1 METEQTILS
10 LLSQGIHPQET
21 RLGHLQC
28 HFALHVQDAQFGK
41 LVEPTHSNDEEF
53 DGVNVQRDDDQMSNS
68 GGADADIDIMNVE
81 GAAARAMSSG
91 AFTYFL
97 LFDDIVCKCLGL
109 RVVVVRLCFVN
120 VMFWCSAKLFEYI
133 WYYIICF
140 LSVKS

>member
-1 METEQTILS
+1 MAVDS
-10 LLSQGIHPQET
+10 DH
-21 RLGHLQC
+21 
-28 HFALHVQDAQFGK
+28 
-41 LVEPTHSNDEEF
+41 EEF
-53 DGVNVQRDDDQMSNS
+53 DVVDVLQRDDEQMSNSNS
-68 GGADADIDIMNVE
+68 GGADADIDIDMNVE
-81 GAAARAMSSG
+81 GAAARAVSSG